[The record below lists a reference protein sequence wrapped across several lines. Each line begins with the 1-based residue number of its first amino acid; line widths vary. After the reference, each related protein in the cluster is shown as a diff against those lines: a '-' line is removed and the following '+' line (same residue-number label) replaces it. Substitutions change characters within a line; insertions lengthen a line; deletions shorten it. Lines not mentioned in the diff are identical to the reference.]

1 MIDYFAI
8 ALTHALIALA
18 ALRLL
23 TRNDLDRDPA
33 PGEPEPAPEIKG
45 PSAPK
50 RREMRRA

>member
-1 MIDYFAI
+1 MIDFFAI
-8 ALTHALIALA
+8 GLTHALMLLV

-23 TRNDLDRDPA
+23 TRADLDRDPA
-33 PGEPEPAPEIKG
+33 PDEAPTVAPDA